1 MQIVLM
7 YHDIYL
13 HDTNETG
20 FLRERDLPYKI
31 RKDSFEQQVKA
42 IDDYCQK
49 NNLEKEH
56 VVFTFDDGGKS
67 FHS

>member
-49 NNLEKEH
+49 NNLEIKYL
-56 VVFTFDDGGKS
+56 FLPAG
-67 FHS
+67 